1 MFKLCSV
8 VVFVLLY
15 ACNSVGKGSV
25 GSSICVFSFFCVL
38 MITRSQ
44 LMAAKEAAG
53 EVTLR
58 QERVND
64 HRHLATTEADPTL
77 AQPEPRPPNSTLM

>member
-1 MFKLCSV
+1 
-8 VVFVLLY
+8 
-15 ACNSVGKGSV
+15 
-25 GSSICVFSFFCVL
+25 

-44 LMAAKEAAG
+44 LMTAKEAAG

-64 HRHLATTEADPTL
+64 HPHPARHNSSRYPIGTAGATAAEFHSGVRMCRYKT
-77 AQPEPRPPNSTLM
+77 NSHRRLLQTYRRM